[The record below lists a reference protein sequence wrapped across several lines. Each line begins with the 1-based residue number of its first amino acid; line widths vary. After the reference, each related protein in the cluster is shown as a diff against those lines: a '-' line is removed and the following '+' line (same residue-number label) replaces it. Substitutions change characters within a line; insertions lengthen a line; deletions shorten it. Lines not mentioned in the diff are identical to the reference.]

1 MRYLVPLP
9 VLLPL
14 FAVGVK
20 FLLGPRRSRVQNY
33 ISLSVLLADT
43 VISTILLIEADRHG
57 PIVVQVGSFSAP
69 LGISLVVDRFSG
81 LMLAISSA
89 VTLCVLVYSQS
100 QRSADENEVET
111 GAPLAVFYPT
121 YLVLAAGIAD
131 SFLAGDLFNLYVGF
145 EVMLTASYVLMTIG
159 GTDAR
164 IRHGAVYIMVGAAS
178 SLLFVAAIA
187 VAYAACGTVNLADLA
202 VRLAGVAP
210 AARLAVQLL
219 LITVFAVKAAVFPL
233 SAWLPDSYPTAPA
246 PVTAVFAGL
255 LTKVGVYSLIRV
267 QTLLFPH
274 ERQAP
279 LLYTVA
285 ALSMIIGILG
295 AVAQADLKRLLS
307 FTLVSHVGFLVL
319 GLAIGSVRA
328 LSGALFYAITHITVQ
343 TSLFL
348 VTGLIERREGTA
360 DFGRLAGLARL
371 APVLGVLYFIPA
383 MNLAG
388 IPPLSG
394 FLAKFALLQAAA
406 EDGGVGAYLMIAA
419 MLLTSLLTLY
429 AMTKVWARAF
439 WRTPGDGLG
448 KARERQIVL
457 PGSSTAVVIRS
468 TVGGARGIGGRRIST
483 SESYPIGMLGVTVAL
498 ILLSLAYTVWA
509 GPIADFTQRA
519 AAELLDPSAYIDAV
533 RAASAASGGAH

>member
-1 MRYLVPLP
+1 MKALVPLP

-14 FAVGVK
+14 FAVGIK
-20 FLLGPRRSRVQNY
+20 FLLGPRRLRVQTF
-33 ISLSVLLADT
+33 ISLVVLAADA
-43 VISTILLIEADRHG
+43 VISSILLVEADRHG
-57 PIVVQVGSFSAP
+57 PIVVQVGSFAAP
-69 LGISLVVDRFSG
+69 LGISLVVDSFSG
-81 LMLAISSA
+81 LMLAVSSV
-89 VTLCVLVYSQS
+89 VTLCVLVYSLS
-100 QRSADENEVET
+100 QRSADENEDEA

-159 GTDAR
+159 GSDAR

-202 VRLAGVAP
+202 VRLAGVTP
-210 AARLAVQLL
+210 AARLAVQVL

-255 LTKVGVYSLIRV
+255 LTKVGVYSLIRT

-274 ERQAP
+274 DRQAP

-319 GLAIGSVRA
+319 GLAIGSARA

-360 DFGRLAGLARL
+360 DFGRLAGLARM
-371 APVLGVLYFIPA
+371 APVLGVLFFLPA

-394 FLAKFALLQAAA
+394 FVAKFALLQAAA
-406 EDGGVGAYLMIAA
+406 ADGGVGAYILLAA

-439 WRTPGDGLG
+439 WRAPGEGLG

-457 PGSSTAVVIRS
+457 PGSSTVAVIRS
-468 TVGGARGIGGRRIST
+468 TVGEARGIGGRRIST
-483 SESYPIGMLGVTVAL
+483 SESYPIGMLGATIAL
-498 ILLSLAYTVWA
+498 ILLGLAYTVWA
-509 GPIADFTQRA
+509 GPIAAFTQRA
-519 AAELLDPSAYIDAV
+519 ANQLLDPSVYINAV
-533 RAASAASGGAH
+533 HAASASGGAH

>member
-1 MRYLVPLP
+1 MNALVPLP

-20 FLLGPRRSRVQNY
+20 FLLGPRRLGIQTY
-33 ISLSVLLADT
+33 ISLVVLVADT
-43 VISTILLIEADRHG
+43 VISSVLMVEADRHG
-57 PIVVQVGSFSAP
+57 PLVVQVGSFAAP

-81 LMLAISSA
+81 LMLAISSS
-89 VTLCVLVYSQS
+89 VTLCVLIYSQS
-100 QRSADENEVET
+100 QRTADENEDEA

-164 IRHGAVYIMVGAAS
+164 MRHGAVYIMVGSAS
-178 SLLFVAAIA
+178 SLLFVAAVA

-202 VRLAGVAP
+202 VQLGRVAP
-210 AARLAVQLL
+210 AVRLAVQLL

-255 LTKVGVYSLIRV
+255 LTKVGVYSLIRA

-274 ERQAP
+274 DRQAA
-279 LLYTVA
+279 LLYAVA

-319 GLAIGSVRA
+319 GVAIGSVRA
-328 LSGALFYAITHITVQ
+328 LSGTLFYAITHITVQ

-360 DFGRLAGLARL
+360 DFGRLAGLARMS
-371 APVLGVLYFIPA
+371 PVLGLLFFIPA

-394 FLAKFALLQAAA
+394 FIAKLALLQAAA
-406 EDGGVGAYLMIAA
+406 ADGGVGAYVLFGA
-419 MLLTSLLTLY
+419 MLVTSLLTLY
-429 AMTKVWARAF
+429 AMSRVWARAF
-439 WRTPGDGLG
+439 WRTPGEGLG
-448 KARERQIVL
+448 KERERQIVL
-457 PGSSTAVVIRS
+457 PGAGGVAVIRS
-468 TVGGARGIGGRRIST
+468 TVGEARGIGGRRISI
-483 SESYPIGMLGVTVAL
+483 SASYPVGMLGATAAL
-498 ILLSLAYTVWA
+498 ILLSLAYSVWA
-509 GPIADFTQRA
+509 GSIAEYTTRA
-519 AAELLDPSAYIDAV
+519 AAELLDPDTYIQAV
-533 RAASAASGGAH
+533 KAAGGTR

>member
-1 MRYLVPLP
+1 MKALVPLP

-14 FAVGVK
+14 FAVGIK
-20 FLLGPRRSRVQNY
+20 FVLGPRRIRMQTF
-33 ISLSVLLADT
+33 ISLTVMAADT
-43 VISTILLIEADRHG
+43 VISSVLLVGADRHG
-57 PIVVQVGSFSAP
+57 PIVVQVGSVAAP

-81 LMLAISSA
+81 LMLAVSSS
-89 VTLCVLVYSQS
+89 VTFCVLLYSQS
-100 QRSADENEVET
+100 QRSADENEDET

-131 SFLAGDLFNLYVGF
+131 CFLAGDLFNLYVGF
-145 EVMLTASYVLMTIG
+145 EVMLTASFVLMTIG

-202 VRLAGVAP
+202 VRLATVAP
-210 AARLAVQLL
+210 AARLAVHVL
-219 LITVFAVKAAVFPL
+219 LITVFAVKAAIFPL

-255 LTKVGVYSLIRV
+255 LTKVGIYSLIRT

-274 ERQAP
+274 DRQAP
-279 LLYTVA
+279 LLYALA
-285 ALSMIIGILG
+285 ALSMIAGILG

-319 GLAIGSVRA
+319 GLAVGSVRA
-328 LSGALFYAITHITVQ
+328 LSGALFYAMTHITVQ
-343 TSLFL
+343 TTLFL

-371 APVLGVLYFIPA
+371 APVLGLVFFIPA

-394 FLAKFALLQAAA
+394 FIAKLALLQAAA
-406 EDGGVGAYLMIAA
+406 ADGGVGAYILLGA
-419 MLLTSLLTLY
+419 MLVTSLLTLY
-429 AMTKVWARAF
+429 AMAKVWARAF
-439 WRTPGDGLG
+439 WRAPGEGLDKG
-448 KARERQIVL
+448 AERQIVV
-457 PGSSTAVVIRS
+457 PGSDSVAVLRS
-468 TVGGARGIGGRRIST
+468 TVGDARGIGGRRIST
-483 SESYPIGMLGVTVAL
+483 SESYPVGMLGATIVL

-509 GPIADFTQRA
+509 GPIAEYTQRA
-519 AAELLDPSAYIDAV
+519 AIELLDPNTYVNAV
-533 RAASAASGGAH
+533 HAVGGTH

>member
-1 MRYLVPLP
+1 MNALVPLP

-20 FLLGPRRSRVQNY
+20 FLLGPRRLGIQTY
-33 ISLSVLLADT
+33 ISLVVLVADT
-43 VISTILLIEADRHG
+43 VISSVLMVEADRHG
-57 PIVVQVGSFSAP
+57 PLVVQVGSFAAP

-81 LMLAISSA
+81 LMLAISSS
-89 VTLCVLVYSQS
+89 VTLCVLIYSQS
-100 QRSADENEVET
+100 QRTADENEDEA

-145 EVMLTASYVLMTIG
+145 EIMLTASYVLMTIG

-164 IRHGAVYIMVGAAS
+164 MRHGAVYIMVGSAS
-178 SLLFVAAIA
+178 SLLFVAAVA
-187 VAYAACGTVNLADLA
+187 VTYAACGTVNLADLA
-202 VRLAGVAP
+202 VQLGRVAP
-210 AARLAVQLL
+210 AVRLAVQLL

-255 LTKVGVYSLIRV
+255 LTKVGVYSLIRA

-274 ERQAP
+274 DRQAA
-279 LLYTVA
+279 LLYAVA

-319 GLAIGSVRA
+319 GVAIGSVRA
-328 LSGALFYAITHITVQ
+328 LSGTLFYAITHITVQ

-360 DFGRLAGLARL
+360 DFGRLAGLARMS
-371 APVLGVLYFIPA
+371 PVLGLLFFIPA

-394 FLAKFALLQAAA
+394 FIAKLALLQAAA
-406 EDGGVGAYLMIAA
+406 ADGGVGAYVLFGA
-419 MLLTSLLTLY
+419 MLVTSLLTLY
-429 AMTKVWARAF
+429 AMSRVWARAF
-439 WRTPGDGLG
+439 WRTPGEGLG
-448 KARERQIVL
+448 KERDRQIVL
-457 PGSSTAVVIRS
+457 PGAGGVAVIRS
-468 TVGGARGIGGRRIST
+468 TVGEARGIGGRRISI
-483 SESYPIGMLGVTVAL
+483 SASYPVGMLGATAAL
-498 ILLSLAYTVWA
+498 ILLSLAYSVWA
-509 GPIADFTQRA
+509 GSIAEYTTRA
-519 AAELLDPSAYIDAV
+519 AAELLDPDTYIQAV
-533 RAASAASGGAH
+533 KAAGGTR

>member
-1 MRYLVPLP
+1 VTALVPLP

-20 FLLGPRRSRVQNY
+20 FLLGPRRAPVQIL
-33 ISLSVLLADT
+33 ISLSVLIADT
-43 VISTILLIEADRHG
+43 VISTVLMVEADRHG
-57 PIVVQVGSFSAP
+57 PIVVQVGSFPAP

-81 LMLAISSA
+81 LMLGISSA
-89 VTLCVLVYSQS
+89 VTLCVLIYAQS
-100 QRSADENEVET
+100 QRSADANEDEA

-131 SFLAGDLFNLYVGF
+131 CFLAGDLFNLYVGF

-178 SLLFVAAIA
+178 SLLFVAAVA

-202 VRLAGVAP
+202 VQLGKVAP
-210 AARLAVQLL
+210 AARMAVQVL
-219 LITVFAVKAAVFPL
+219 LITVFSVKAAVFPL

-255 LTKVGVYSLIRV
+255 LTKVGIYSLIRTE
-267 QTLLFPH
+267 TLLFP
-274 ERQAP
+274 EDRQTA

-328 LSGALFYAITHITVQ
+328 LSGALFYTITHITVQ

-360 DFGRLAGLARL
+360 DFGRLAGLARI
-371 APVLGVLYFIPA
+371 APLLGLLFFIPA

-394 FLAKFALLQAAA
+394 FIAKLALLQAAA
-406 EDGGVGAYLMIAA
+406 ADGGVGAYL
-419 MLLTSLLTLY
+419 LLGALLVTSLLTLY

-439 WRTPGDGLG
+439 WRAPGEGLG
-448 KARERQIVL
+448 KERERQVAV
-457 PGSSTAVVIRS
+457 PGGTGFAVIRS
-468 TVGGARGIGGRRIST
+468 QVGEARGIGGRRIST
-483 SESYPIGMLGVTVAL
+483 SESYPAGMLGATVAL

-509 GPIADFTQRA
+509 GSIAEYTQRA
-519 AAELLDPSAYIDAV
+519 AVELLDPNAYIQAVHAV
-533 RAASAASGGAH
+533 RGGAR

>member
-1 MRYLVPLP
+1 VKALVPLP

-14 FAVGVK
+14 FAVGIK
-20 FLLGPRRSRVQNY
+20 FLLGPRRLRVQTF
-33 ISLSVLLADT
+33 ISMAVLLADT
-43 VISTILLIEADRHG
+43 VISSILLVEADRHG
-57 PIVVQVGSFSAP
+57 PIVVQIGSFPAP

-81 LMLAISSA
+81 LMLAVSSI
-89 VTLCVLVYSQS
+89 VTLCVLVYSLS
-100 QRSADENEVET
+100 QRSADENEDEA

-202 VRLAGVAP
+202 VRLGQVAP
-210 AARLAVQLL
+210 AARLAVQVL

-255 LTKVGVYSLIRV
+255 LTKVGVYSLIRT

-274 ERQAP
+274 DRQAP

-371 APVLGVLYFIPA
+371 APVLGLLFFIPA

-394 FLAKFALLQAAA
+394 FVAKLALLQAAA
-406 EDGGVGAYLMIAA
+406 ADGGVGAYILVAA
-419 MLLTSLLTLY
+419 MLATSLLTLY

-439 WRTPGDGLG
+439 WRAPGEGLG

-457 PGSSTAVVIRS
+457 PGSSTVAVIRS
-468 TVGGARGIGGRRIST
+468 TVGPARGIGGRRIST
-483 SESYPIGMLGVTVAL
+483 SESYPVGMLGATIAL

-509 GPIADFTQRA
+509 GPIAAFTERA
-519 AAELLDPSAYIDAV
+519 AEQLLDPNSYINAV
-533 RAASAASGGAH
+533 RAASAGAGAH

>member
-1 MRYLVPLP
+1 MNGLVPLP

-14 FAVGVK
+14 FAVGIK
-20 FLLGPRRSRVQNY
+20 FVLGPRRVRMQTS
-33 ISLSVLLADT
+33 ISLAVLSADT
-43 VISTILLIEADRHG
+43 VISTILMVEADRHG
-57 PIVVQVGSFSAP
+57 PIVVQVGNFAAP

-81 LMLAISSA
+81 LMLAVSSA
-89 VTLCVLVYSQS
+89 VTLCVLLYSQS
-100 QRSADENEVET
+100 QRSADENEDET
-111 GAPLAVFYPT
+111 GAPLAIFYPT

-164 IRHGAVYIMVGAAS
+164 IRHGAVYIMVGASS

-202 VRLAGVAP
+202 VRLATVAP
-210 AARLAVQLL
+210 AARLAVQVL

-255 LTKVGVYSLIRV
+255 LTKVGVYSLIRTE
-267 QTLLFPH
+267 TLLFPH
-274 ERQAP
+274 DRQAP

-285 ALSMIIGILG
+285 ALSMVIGILG

-319 GLAIGSVRA
+319 GLAIGSIRS

-343 TSLFL
+343 TTLFL

-371 APVLGVLYFIPA
+371 APVLGLLFFIPA

-394 FLAKFALLQAAA
+394 FIAKLALLQAAA
-406 EDGGVGAYLMIAA
+406 ADGGVGAYVLLAA
-419 MLLTSLLTLY
+419 MLATSLLTLY
-429 AMTKVWARAF
+429 AMTKVWVRAF
-439 WRTPGDGLG
+439 WRAPGEGLG
-448 KARERQIVL
+448 KAAERQIVL
-457 PGSSTAVVIRS
+457 PGSDSVAVIRS
-468 TVGGARGIGGRRIST
+468 TLGAARGIGGRRIST
-483 SESYPIGMLGVTVAL
+483 SESYPIGMLGATVAL
-498 ILLSLAYTVWA
+498 VLLSLAYTFWA
-509 GPIADFTQRA
+509 GPIAEYTVRA
-519 AAELLDPSAYIDAV
+519 AAELLDPSTYINAV
-533 RAASAASGGAH
+533 HAAGGTH

>member
-1 MRYLVPLP
+1 VNALVPLP

-14 FAVGVK
+14 FAVGIK
-20 FLLGPRRSRVQNY
+20 FVLGPRRVRIQTS
-33 ISLSVLLADT
+33 ISLAVLSADT
-43 VISTILLIEADRHG
+43 VISTVLMVEADRHG
-57 PIVVQVGSFSAP
+57 PIVVQVGSFAAP

-89 VTLCVLVYSQS
+89 VTLCVLLYSQS
-100 QRSADENEVET
+100 QRSADENEDET

-164 IRHGAVYIMVGAAS
+164 IRHGAVYIMVGASS

-202 VRLAGVAP
+202 VRLATVAP
-210 AARLAVQLL
+210 AARLAVQVL

-255 LTKVGVYSLIRV
+255 LTKVGIYSLIRT

-274 ERQAP
+274 DRQAP

-285 ALSMIIGILG
+285 ALSMVIGILG

-328 LSGALFYAITHITVQ
+328 LSGVLFYAITHITVQ
-343 TSLFL
+343 TTLFL

-371 APVLGVLYFIPA
+371 APVLGLLFFIPA

-394 FLAKFALLQAAA
+394 FIAKLALLQAAA
-406 EDGGVGAYLMIAA
+406 ADGGVGAYILLAA
-419 MLLTSLLTLY
+419 MLVTSLLTLY

-439 WRTPGDGLG
+439 WRAPGEGLG
-448 KARERQIVL
+448 KSAERQIIM
-457 PGSSTAVVIRS
+457 PGSDSVAVIRS
-468 TVGGARGIGGRRIST
+468 SYGAARGIGGRRIST
-483 SESYPIGMLGVTVAL
+483 SESYPIGMLGATVVL

-509 GPIADFTQRA
+509 GPIAEYTDRA
-519 AAELLDPSAYIDAV
+519 AAELLNPSVYISAV
-533 RAASAASGGAH
+533 HAVGGTH

>member
-1 MRYLVPLP
+1 MKALVPLP

-14 FAVGVK
+14 FAVGIK
-20 FLLGPRRSRVQNY
+20 FLLGPRRLRVQTF
-33 ISLSVLLADT
+33 ISLTVLLADT
-43 VISTILLIEADRHG
+43 VISSILLVETDRHG
-57 PIVVQVGSFSAP
+57 PIVVQVGSFPAP

-81 LMLAISSA
+81 LMLAVSSV
-89 VTLCVLVYSQS
+89 VTLCVLVYSLS
-100 QRSADENEVET
+100 QRSADENEDEA

-187 VAYAACGTVNLADLA
+187 VAYASCGTVNLADLA
-202 VRLAGVAP
+202 VRLGQVTP
-210 AARLAVQLL
+210 AARLAVQVL

-255 LTKVGVYSLIRV
+255 LTKVGIYSLIRT

-274 ERQAP
+274 DRQAP

-319 GLAIGSVRA
+319 GLAIGSARA

-371 APVLGVLYFIPA
+371 APVLGLLFFIPA

-394 FLAKFALLQAAA
+394 FVAKLALLQAAA
-406 EDGGVGAYLMIAA
+406 ADGGVGAYILLAA
-419 MLLTSLLTLY
+419 MLTTSLLTLY

-439 WRTPGDGLG
+439 WRAPGEGLG
-448 KARERQIVL
+448 KAKERQIVL
-457 PGSSTAVVIRS
+457 PGSGTVAVIRS
-468 TVGGARGIGGRRIST
+468 TVGEARGIGGRRIST
-483 SESYPIGMLGVTVAL
+483 SESYPIGMLGATVAL
-498 ILLSLAYTVWA
+498 ILLGLAYTVWA
-509 GPIADFTQRA
+509 GPIAAFTERA
-519 AAELLDPSAYIDAV
+519 AEQLLDPSSYINAV
-533 RAASAASGGAH
+533 RAASAGGGAH

>member
-1 MRYLVPLP
+1 MNALVPLP

-14 FAVGVK
+14 FAVGIK
-20 FLLGPRRSRVQNY
+20 FLLGPRRLGIQTY
-33 ISLSVLLADT
+33 ISLVVMAADTAISSVLM
-43 VISTILLIEADRHG
+43 VEADRHG
-57 PIVVQVGSFSAP
+57 PLVVQVGSFAAP

-81 LMLAISSA
+81 LMLAISSS
-89 VTLCVLVYSQS
+89 VTLCVLIYSQS
-100 QRSADENEVET
+100 QRTADENEDEA

-164 IRHGAVYIMVGAAS
+164 MRHGAVYIMVGSAS
-178 SLLFVAAIA
+178 SLLFVAAVA

-210 AARLAVQLL
+210 AVRLAVQVL

-255 LTKVGVYSLIRV
+255 LTKVGVYSLIRT

-274 ERQAP
+274 DRQSA
-279 LLYTVA
+279 LLYAVS

-319 GLAIGSVRA
+319 GVAIDSVRA
-328 LSGALFYAITHITVQ
+328 LSGTLFYAITHITVQ

-371 APVLGVLYFIPA
+371 SPVLGLLFFIPA

-394 FLAKFALLQAAA
+394 FIAKLALLQAAA
-406 EDGGVGAYLMIAA
+406 ADGGVGAYALFGA
-419 MLLTSLLTLY
+419 MLITSLLTLY
-429 AMTKVWARAF
+429 AMTRVWARAF
-439 WRTPGDGLG
+439 WRAPGEGLG
-448 KARERQIVL
+448 KERERQIVL
-457 PGSSTAVVIRS
+457 PGAGGVAVIRS
-468 TVGGARGIGGRRIST
+468 TVGEARGIGGRRISI
-483 SESYPIGMLGVTVAL
+483 SESYPVGMLGATIAL
-498 ILLSLAYTVWA
+498 ILLSLAYSVWA
-509 GPIADFTQRA
+509 GSIAEYTTRA
-519 AAELLDPSAYIDAV
+519 AAELLDPDAYIQAV
-533 RAASAASGGAH
+533 KAVGGTH